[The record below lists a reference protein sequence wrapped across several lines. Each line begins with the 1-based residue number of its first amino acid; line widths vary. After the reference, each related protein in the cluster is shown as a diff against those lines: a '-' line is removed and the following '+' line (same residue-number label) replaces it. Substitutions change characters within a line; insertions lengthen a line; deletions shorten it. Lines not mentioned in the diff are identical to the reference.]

1 MSMMRKVLAGL
12 AVASVLAMA
21 APRVALAHH
30 AMQAEF
36 DQNNV
41 VVISGVLKKV
51 NWVNPHVNFLLD
63 VTEPDG
69 KVTTWTLVHAGP
81 NQLRAAGLSDRDF
94 FQVGKPYSASLALAR
109 TGSPPGHI
117 FTITTPDSKVL
128 HLTFGA
134 CGSEPVTKPGQARP
148 RPAHHRRS

>member
-1 MSMMRKVLAGL
+1 MVRKVLGGL
-12 AVASVLAMA
+12 ALASMVAFA
-21 APRVALAHH
+21 APAVAHH

-81 NQLRAAGLSDRDF
+81 YRLPAACLSDHDF
-94 FQVGKPYSASLALAR
+94 FYVGKPYPASLALASN
-109 TGSPPGHI
+109 GSSFGYV
-117 FTITTPDSKVL
+117 FTIKTPDDKFIY
-128 HLTFGA
+128 LTFGA
-134 CGSEPVTKPGQARP
+134 VGSDPLNKDGKGGLGNGHPTTFQN
-148 RPAHHRRS
+148 